1 MFTIS
6 SGAAISSFPHLLSC
20 AAGRGVASLMIR
32 TACVLVLCN
41 AVGALLIPARR
52 PLHGG
57 ALRGCRPVLQ
67 ASAENG
73 DELTPDSSDLSVDAL
88 AAAFNARVAEEG
100 GAQQFKIK
108 TAISGSANGLKSGVT
123 KVISTAK
130 RVGRAVVNA
139 QVWQKVVGLLVTA
152 RIGRSAYARHRRR
165 NFFESKFGDGGDSG
179 SGKNSD
185 HGGEAGGS
193 GVGGVEGGGG
203 EGGGGEGGGGEG
215 GGSGG
220 GSGEGGDGEGGGGE
234 GGGGRGGGG
243 EGGGGEGGGG
253 ERTGGRGGGGR
264 GGGGGKGGSG
274 GGGSG

>member
-1 MFTIS
+1 MV
-6 SGAAISSFPHLLSC
+6 L
-20 AAGRGVASLMIR
+20 R

-88 AAAFNARVAEEG
+88 AAAFNARVAQEG

-165 NFFESKFGDGGDSG
+165 HFFESKFGLS
-179 SGKNSD
+179 
-185 HGGEAGGS
+185 
-193 GVGGVEGGGG
+193 
-203 EGGGGEGGGGEG
+203 
-215 GGSGG
+215 
-220 GSGEGGDGEGGGGE
+220 
-234 GGGGRGGGG
+234 
-243 EGGGGEGGGG
+243 
-253 ERTGGRGGGGR
+253 
-264 GGGGGKGGSG
+264 
-274 GGGSG
+274 